1 MKLLSCAAIVLM
13 VITFSAGCL
22 LMGKN
27 KEYQPFD
34 SSELE
39 RLVPGQTTATEVSR
53 IFGSPRQVVKM
64 SNGNAYIYERS
75 VAKGT
80 ALWLLIVSLG
90 NYEKQ
95 CDKVVFFFDNNDIL
109 THYGV
114 SLDAE
119 KASYG
124 LPF

>member
-1 MKLLSCAAIVLM
+1 M

-34 SSELE
+34 SSGLE

-75 VAKGT
+75 VAKGRF
-80 ALWLLIVSLG
+80 G
-90 NYEKQ
+90 Y
-95 CDKVVFFFDNNDIL
+95 
-109 THYGV
+109 
-114 SLDAE
+114 
-119 KASYG
+119 
-124 LPF
+124 